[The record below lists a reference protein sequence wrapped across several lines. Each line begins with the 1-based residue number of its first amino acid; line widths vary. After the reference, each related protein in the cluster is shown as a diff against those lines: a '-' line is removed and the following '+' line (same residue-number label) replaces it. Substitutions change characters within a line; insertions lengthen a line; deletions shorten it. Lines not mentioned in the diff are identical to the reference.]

1 MITVMEE
8 LAEMTYAHGLT
19 TWVRL
24 LAVLAI
30 VRVEIRGQIAKMS
43 QI

>member
-8 LAEMTYAHGLT
+8 LAEMTYEHGLT

-24 LAVLAI
+24 LAISYL
-30 VRVEIRGQIAKMS
+30 
-43 QI
+43 